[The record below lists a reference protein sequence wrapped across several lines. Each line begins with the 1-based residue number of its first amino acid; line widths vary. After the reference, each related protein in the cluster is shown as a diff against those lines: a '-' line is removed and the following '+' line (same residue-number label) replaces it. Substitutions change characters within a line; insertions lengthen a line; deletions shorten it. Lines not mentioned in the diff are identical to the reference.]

1 MPPAKEVVNLEAIEY
16 AMPKT
21 IAAAV
26 QAMAD
31 RGDRARALAGGTD
44 LLVQLRGGRRSAD
57 LVVDVKDIPELNEIS
72 YSAANG
78 LTIGA
83 AVPCYRIYEHPE
95 VAARYPGLV
104 DSAGLIGSIQIQG
117 RASLGGNLCNSAPSA
132 DAIPAMIALSA
143 VANIAGP
150 NGTRQ
155 VDVADFCT
163 GPGRNVLETGEILV
177 SITMPTPVAHSGA
190 NYLRFIPRNEMDIAV
205 AGVGSSVVLDA
216 AGQTFVSARIA
227 LASVAPT
234 PVFCREASASLAG
247 KPVSEESINAAAE
260 LAMADAKP
268 INDMRGTIR
277 QRVHLVGVLTRRTL
291 NTAIKRARGEE

>member
-1 MPPAKEVVNLEAIEY
+1 MEAIEFTT
-16 AMPKT
+16 PKT
-21 IAAAV
+21 IDEAV

-31 RGDRARALAGGTD
+31 KGERARALAGGTD

-72 YSAANG
+72 YSPSGG
-78 LTIGA
+78 LTVGA
-83 AVPCYRIYEHPE
+83 AAPCYRIYQDAA
-95 VAARYPGLV
+95 VAANYPGLV
-104 DSAGLIGSIQIQG
+104 DSASLIGSIQIQG

-132 DAIPAMIALSA
+132 DAIPPMIALGA

-155 VDVADFCT
+155 VAVEDFCT
-163 GPGRNVLETGEILV
+163 GPGRNILEPGEILV
-177 SITMPTPVAHSGA
+177 SINVPAPAANSGA

-205 AGVGSSVVLDA
+205 AGVGSAVVLDDS
-216 AGQTFVSARIA
+216 GQNFVSARIA

-234 PVFCREASASLAG
+234 PVFCRDAGASLAG
-247 KPVSEESINAAAE
+247 KPVSDESIEEAAR
-260 LAMADAKP
+260 LAMEDAKP
-268 INDMRGTIR
+268 ITDMRGTIR

-291 NTAIKRARGEE
+291 NNAIKRARGEE